1 MTDSIERIGT
11 TMRAFPRLLG
21 TVTLAAV
28 VAVSASA
35 TLSGNAGADSA
46 SATHSRRGGHGQIYF
61 FARPSSAVALVG
73 QHLPS
78 PNPLVLR
85 PSGFPLFEDGQW
97 VLEKLHWSE
106 WGSPVARARGLSSSS
121 NDDPNAAEGKR
132 IITWAKVRL
141 SQPGVFRGH
150 RVYRCIT
157 ITVPRPAHYPPAC
170 LQRRDRYI
178 GLMAPGSGEPVGV
191 PGGGSKNR
199 RLKEFSSPDR
209 HVTCFIGTPYIGGA
223 PAACF
228 AYRTKLS
235 GPELSAW
242 IQASGE
248 IHLCNV
254 LKPSLSEVCFQNWVD
269 DLPVLAYGQSSELNG
284 IRCTSASDGIT
295 CQKVS
300 GAGKGHGFRINR
312 DEAVEIGS

>member
-1 MTDSIERIGT
+1 M
-11 TMRAFPRLLG
+11 
-21 TVTLAAV
+21 
-28 VAVSASA
+28 
-35 TLSGNAGADSA
+35 
-46 SATHSRRGGHGQIYF
+46 
-61 FARPSSAVALVG
+61 
-73 QHLPS
+73 
-78 PNPLVLR
+78 
-85 PSGFPLFEDGQW
+85 
-97 VLEKLHWSE
+97 
-106 WGSPVARARGLSSSS
+106 ARARGLSSSS

-150 RVYRCIT
+150 RVYRCIR

-170 LQRRDRYI
+170 LQRHDRYI

-199 RLKEFSSPDR
+199 RLEEFSSPDR
-209 HVTCFIGTPYIGGA
+209 HVTCFIGAPYIGGA

-242 IQASGE
+242 IQASGG

-254 LKPSLSEVCFQNWVD
+254 PKPSLSEVCFQNWVD

-295 CQKVS
+295 CRKVS

-312 DEAVEIGS
+312 DEAVEVGS